1 MFETCILEVTGS
13 EGNISISHI
22 AVSPNTSRVAIGGG
36 KHVSLWRKQPA
47 TKANMEIVWA
57 QQTVLDNPRAGGM
70 ILELPVDV
78 TSVSFDDDWNVLVAF
93 RHHGIQWVPFIMT
106 RYSRLIN

>member
-1 MFETCILEVTGS
+1 
-13 EGNISISHI
+13 
-22 AVSPNTSRVAIGGG
+22 
-36 KHVSLWRKQPA
+36 
-47 TKANMEIVWA
+47 MEIVWA